1 MAIFDRP
8 LLVPDQSLQKST
20 NRARRDAQSL
30 QLWIGM
36 TIADGSQAVPIRV
49 KSGRTGSPLA
59 RRSANELFERSAE
72 RGFGFVAD
80 FIGDGGN
87 LHTGIGKPLGGNL
100 HAPLGQILN
109 RRTAHD
115 LGEALDQR

>member
-1 MAIFDRP
+1 M
-8 LLVPDQSLQKST
+8 S
-20 NRARRDAQSL
+20 DAAHDAGTGFLAQNAETL
-30 QLWIGM
+30 AVQLWIGVM
-36 TIADGSQAVPIRV
+36 TIAEGRQAVPIRA
-49 KSGRTGSPLA
+49 KSGLIGSPLA

-72 RGFGFVAD
+72 CGFGFVAD

-87 LHTGIGKPLGGNL
+87 LHAGIGKPLGGNL

-115 LGEALDQR
+115 LGETLDQR